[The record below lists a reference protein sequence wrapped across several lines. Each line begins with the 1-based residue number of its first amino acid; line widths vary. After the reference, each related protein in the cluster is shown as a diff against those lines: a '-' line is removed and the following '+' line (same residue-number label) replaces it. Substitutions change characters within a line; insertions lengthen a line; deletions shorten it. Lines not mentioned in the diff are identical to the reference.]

1 MILVVED
8 NPHLRSLWVSVLV
21 RAGHAARGASSGG
34 EAIAAAIEVLPDLV
48 VMDLD
53 LPDMSGFDLIAE
65 LLPLGSFPIVALTGA
80 SDLGTLAHL
89 GFAETHLKPIS
100 TTEMVAI
107 ADRHLPKTPPKG
119 RPMTTFRI
127 IALFAA
133 CSLTPVLACGGP
145 DTFDRDVT
153 ATSSTSSAL
162 GAVANGAPGGGFSWC
177 CFHPGT
183 NTLWHV
189 GEVAPDGTVLT
200 SSNINGMCATGRIP
214 DRRVCG

>member
-8 NPHLRSLWVSVLV
+8 NPHLRQLWVSVLD

-34 EAIAAAIEVLPDLV
+34 EAIAAAIEVQPDLV

-65 LLPLGSFPIVALTGA
+65 LRPLGSFPIAALTGA

-107 ADRHLPKTPPKG
+107 ADRLLPTMTPPKG
-119 RPMTTFRI
+119 RP
-127 IALFAA
+127 
-133 CSLTPVLACGGP
+133 
-145 DTFDRDVT
+145 
-153 ATSSTSSAL
+153 
-162 GAVANGAPGGGFSWC
+162 
-177 CFHPGT
+177 
-183 NTLWHV
+183 
-189 GEVAPDGTVLT
+189 
-200 SSNINGMCATGRIP
+200 
-214 DRRVCG
+214 